1 MVCFL
6 HLFTLFISNLST
18 QSLNHSENWMLG
30 ISPEGIGFI
39 GMLLNF
45 LTSILVSRFFQSPS
59 EEIVELIDRVRLP

>member
-1 MVCFL
+1 
-6 HLFTLFISNLST
+6 
-18 QSLNHSENWMLG
+18 MLG